1 MVIVQ
6 IVISVPGDNK
16 NRIEVN
22 ILEREDA
29 NAPEREL
36 AQNIQELHR
45 VILEEIAAQLP
56 EGDVTLTVIDH
67 EPSE

>member
-6 IVISVPGDNK
+6 IVITVPGHDK

-36 AQNIQELHR
+36 AQNVQELLR
-45 VILEEIAAQLP
+45 VILEEIAARLP
-56 EGDVTLTVIDH
+56 EGEATLTVIDRDA
-67 EPSE
+67 E